1 MQSKIIFIIMNHYET
16 VFISTPVLSTDEY
29 TRTVKKYTDFIEKN
43 GGVVNH
49 KEDWGIKQL
58 AYPIQKKTTGYYTLL
73 EFNLDPQAIRRLEVE
88 FKRDETIMRFLTVKL
103 DKYAAQYAEQRK
115 NKLSNKSTKT
125 EAVS

>member
-1 MQSKIIFIIMNHYET
+1 MNHYET
-16 VFISTPVLSTDEY
+16 VFITTPVLSTDEY

-58 AYPIQKKTTGYYTLL
+58 AYPIQKKTTGYYTLVD
-73 EFNLDPQAIRRLEVE
+73 FKIDPQAIRRMEVE

-103 DKYAAQYAEQRK
+103 DKFAAKYAEQRK
-115 NKLSNKSTKT
+115 NKLSNKTEKT